1 MNKYYIIIIVILLF
15 IIIKKICN
23 LNKPFDENKF
33 IKQINNQKKLKKNF
47 SLKNIKTNLPTLTS
61 YYIGLTK

>member
-23 LNKPFDENKF
+23 LNKPFDQNRFIEQYTNQIKLQEKF
-33 IKQINNQKKLKKNF
+33 TLKSIPNNIPK
-47 SLKNIKTNLPTLTS
+47 IAS
-61 YYIGLTK
+61 YYIGIT

>member
-1 MNKYYIIIIVILLF
+1 MNKYYIIVIVILLV
-15 IIIKKICN
+15 IIIKKLCN
-23 LNKPFDENKF
+23 LNKTFDEGKF

-61 YYIGLTK
+61 YYIGLAK